1 MITSDQISVVI
12 QGALGTDVLA
22 CVRSIRQQL
31 PQSELILSTW
41 EGSNVPAGLPVDEC
55 IFSADPGAQPAD
67 RKGQVLNNTN
77 RQLVSTLAGLRRATR
92 PHALKIRT
100 DFELSGSGFLTAF
113 DSTQRRDERFV
124 HYRRKLVIP
133 HYSTRFPDAAR
144 PFPFH
149 PSDISLFGLTEDL
162 IRHFDVPLIEG
173 KDWNWAEHHLAEI
186 PIERQHDLYLPQF
199 APEQHFF
206 VHSLKLHGHDI
217 PMRHYHDCHG
227 DIPEQSRRFMANN
240 FVILDMADFGIRT
253 KKAALAYAI
262 AKDTAN
268 CYSHLLYRI
277 EYRQWCDPQAELSWR
292 EKLEARLARRKKIH
306 ERLLK
311 HRFAMRQHAALI
323 FSTSEEGWFT
333 HCHKMLADGLSTFYY
348 FMRAVA

>member
-12 QGALGTDVLA
+12 QGALGNDLQA
-22 CVRSIRQQL
+22 CVQSIRHWL
-31 PQSELILSTW
+31 PEAELILSTW
-41 EGSNVPAGLPVDEC
+41 EGSTVAPGLAIDAC
-55 IFSADPGAQPAD
+55 IFSVDPGARPVN
-67 RKGQVLNNTN
+67 RKGKVLNNTN

-100 DFELSGSGFLTAF
+100 DFELSGCGFLAAF
-113 DSTQRRDERFV
+113 DTDQHRDARFA
-124 HYRRKLVIP
+124 HYQRKLVIP
-133 HYSTRFPDAAR
+133 HYSTRFPDAVR

-162 IRHFDVPLIEG
+162 LKHFDVPPIGDEG
-173 KDWNWAEHHLAEI
+173 WNWAEHHLDEI
-186 PIERQHDLYLPQF
+186 PPERHHNLYLPQF

-217 PMRHYHDCHG
+217 PLRHYHDCHG
-227 DIPEQSRRFMANN
+227 SIPELSRRYMANN
-240 FVILDMADFGIRT
+240 FVILDMANFGIRT
-253 KKAALAYAI
+253 KKAVLAYAI

-268 CYSHLLYRI
+268 CYSHLLYRT
-277 EYRQWCDPQAELSWR
+277 EYRQWCDPQAELTWR
-292 EKLEARLARRKKIH
+292 EALEARLARRKRIH
-306 ERLLK
+306 EKLLS

-323 FSTSEEGWFT
+323 FSTSEEGRFT
-333 HCHKMLADGLSTFYY
+333 HCHKMLADALSTFYY